1 MSKDMKLIME
11 RFRKGLN
18 EIGMQD
24 AGSNAPLPGQ
34 ASDELEAQKVD
45 PKELVPA
52 LKDMLLPLVG
62 AGLKIIKKAG
72 IGIKGFMD
80 FMMDGFADI
89 VKSVIKSIDDSTY
102 EAFRTALM
110 IVFASVASLG
120 TAGLAAASI
129 PITGVGLVILA
140 TAAGMSSFFGGLYTA
155 DTIASALRNWSKSGD
170 SRGAAAAEINNE
182 LDQASISFKKAA
194 ISKVGVKK

>member
-34 ASDELEAQKVD
+34 APDELEAQKVD
-45 PKELVPA
+45 PQELVPA
-52 LKDMLLPLVG
+52 LQDMLLPLVG

-72 IGIKGFMD
+72 MGIKGFMD

-102 EAFRTALM
+102 DAFSNALM
-110 IVFASVASLG
+110 LVFASVAGLG

-140 TAAGMSSFFGGLYTA
+140 VASGMSSFFGGLYTA
-155 DTIASALRNWSKSGD
+155 DTITSALRDWSKSGQD
-170 SRGAAAAEINNE
+170 QGVATEINNK
-182 LDQASISFKKAA
+182 LKQGAISFKKAA
-194 ISKVGVKK
+194 ISKVGKK